1 MEPGANLVRSNAS
14 ELSSAEILAQLERI
28 LASKPFI
35 NSERLRRFLRIA
47 VERALA
53 GETETLKEYAIG
65 RDVFDRDDQYDPR
78 VDSIVRVEARRLRSK
93 LQLYYGK
100 QGAGD
105 PVRIVI
111 QRGSYVPAFR
121 RAEPP
126 AMAGAPAAAAANLD
140 LDRRA
145 VAVLPFFNLS
155 GEPDQEYFGDGITDE
170 IINKLAGIPGLKVIA
185 HTSVFHFRQP
195 TGDVR
200 EIGRKLGVGTIIE
213 GSVRRSGG
221 QLRISASV
229 VDAATGHRL
238 RTASFDRE
246 MDQVFAI
253 QDEIARD
260 IAGSLEVTLRQPERR
275 PLSQAAGDDV
285 EAYGLLLHARYLLN
299 KLTPAGYRSAMEV
312 LGRAISRYPA
322 YAPYYPVL
330 SEALSRFYLWGLM
343 SPQEAIPP
351 AKAAALEGLR
361 LDDGLAE
368 AHVALGGVLVHHD
381 WAWEESAR
389 LLRHAL
395 ELQPSNVQAHIYLA
409 VERLIRGHRQD
420 GIQLLQTAIRL
431 DPISL
436 NANRALAVAYY
447 YSRQYEQ
454 AAEWIAR
461 TLEID
466 PDFREAHYF
475 MGQILLRKGA
485 YAEAEAEFRKIADQ
499 PAAWT
504 KLGAIAETYARA
516 GRIEEARELL
526 AEWNSYAALQYV
538 PPLSCVPVYIALE
551 DWDAVFAWLER
562 AYEDRSAWFIFV
574 GSDPLYDAVRSDRRF
589 RSLLRRMRLA

>member
-185 HTSVFHFRQP
+185 
-195 TGDVR
+195 
-200 EIGRKLGVGTIIE
+200 
-213 GSVRRSGG
+213 
-221 QLRISASV
+221 
-229 VDAATGHRL
+229 
-238 RTASFDRE
+238 
-246 MDQVFAI
+246 
-253 QDEIARD
+253 
-260 IAGSLEVTLRQPERR
+260 
-275 PLSQAAGDDV
+275 
-285 EAYGLLLHARYLLN
+285 
-299 KLTPAGYRSAMEV
+299 
-312 LGRAISRYPA
+312 
-322 YAPYYPVL
+322 
-330 SEALSRFYLWGLM
+330 
-343 SPQEAIPP
+343 
-351 AKAAALEGLR
+351 
-361 LDDGLAE
+361 
-368 AHVALGGVLVHHD
+368 
-381 WAWEESAR
+381 
-389 LLRHAL
+389 
-395 ELQPSNVQAHIYLA
+395 
-409 VERLIRGHRQD
+409 VERI
-420 GIQLLQTAIRL
+420 
-431 DPISL
+431 
-436 NANRALAVAYY
+436 
-447 YSRQYEQ
+447 EQ
-454 AAEWIAR
+454 AIDKVR
-461 TLEID
+461 DLE
-466 PDFREAHYF
+466 
-475 MGQILLRKGA
+475 
-485 YAEAEAEFRKIADQ
+485 
-499 PAAWT
+499 
-504 KLGAIAETYARA
+504 
-516 GRIEEARELL
+516 
-526 AEWNSYAALQYV
+526 
-538 PPLSCVPVYIALE
+538 
-551 DWDAVFAWLER
+551 
-562 AYEDRSAWFIFV
+562 
-574 GSDPLYDAVRSDRRF
+574 
-589 RSLLRRMRLA
+589 